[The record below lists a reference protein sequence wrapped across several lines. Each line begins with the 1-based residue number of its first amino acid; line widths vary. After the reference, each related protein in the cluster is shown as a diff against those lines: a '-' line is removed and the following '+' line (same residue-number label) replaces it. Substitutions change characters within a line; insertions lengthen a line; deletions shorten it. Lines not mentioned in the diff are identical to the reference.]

1 MNSTEKILLTTPHKI
16 NVGFYGLAQEF
27 WFLYE
32 VAFTYLS
39 IFRSTKIKTL
49 NKYKLVA
56 RLTIYRL
63 STSHTNLIQNR
74 CTPFEKNYLYSINN
88 RISNQLWK

>member
-39 IFRSTKIKTL
+39 IFRST
-49 NKYKLVA
+49 
-56 RLTIYRL
+56 R
-63 STSHTNLIQNR
+63 
-74 CTPFEKNYLYSINN
+74 
-88 RISNQLWK
+88 